1 MNNLHPIFQAALAPY
16 THGLQE
22 RTDYFLSK
30 QLRALLKSEVVNDH
44 ALLEML
50 QQVQWKFPAS
60 TTAGDALTTCVLAI
74 DDELNT
80 TSNPTAEDLAEL
92 ADFRRR
98 EIRDREAEKHFEGAP
113 V

>member
-30 QLRALLKSEVVNDH
+30 KLCQMLKSEVVNDH

-50 QQVQWKFPAS
+50 QQVQARFPDS

-74 DDELNT
+74 DDELN
-80 TSNPTAEDLAEL
+80 NPKGLCD
-92 ADFRRR
+92 D
-98 EIRDREAEKHFEGAP
+98 DR
-113 V
+113 